1 LFRDFYD
8 ENRWQKFSRRLKE
21 EPLIPLGCLGTC
33 YALYCASQSI
43 KAGDSVTTN
52 RMFRYRIYGQAF
64 TLAALV
70 GGSYYYNADRMLRK
84 EYVKLQTDKKAKEKN
99 EAWIREL
106 EARDREDKDW
116 RERMGKVAEARKE
129 EAERRL
135 KAMDEKRSEDG
146 GGGGAITKAVKKLKG
161 GRNSATEAAV
171 EAKVEV
177 EEEEDAE
184 AEASTR

>member
-1 LFRDFYD
+1 
-8 ENRWQKFSRRLKE
+8 
-21 EPLIPLGCLGTC
+21 
-33 YALYCASQSI
+33 
-43 KAGDSVTTN
+43 
-52 RMFRYRIYGQAF
+52 
-64 TLAALV
+64 
-70 GGSYYYNADRMLRK
+70 MLRK

-106 EARDREDKDW
+106 EVRDREDKDW

-135 KAMDEKRSEDG
+135 KAMDEKRSENG

-161 GRNSATEAAV
+161 ERKSATEAAV

-177 EEEEDAE
+177 EEEAK
-184 AEASTR
+184 AEASTG